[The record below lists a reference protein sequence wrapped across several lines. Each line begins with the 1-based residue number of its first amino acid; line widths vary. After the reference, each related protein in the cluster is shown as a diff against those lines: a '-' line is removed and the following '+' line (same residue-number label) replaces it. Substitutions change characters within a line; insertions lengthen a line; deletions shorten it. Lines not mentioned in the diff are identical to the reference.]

1 MSEPA
6 SECARREGGR
16 GGRDRGR
23 KERERRRGSEREGGG
38 EREGGSERDRGMR
51 ERKIKN
57 GFETA
62 KMLGRVEG
70 KGEWKGGRSDEEGIP
85 SDLSW
90 SLSSSAWLQYPSTY
104 EGRTNERANGK
115 ISLNTVTTPIASL
128 YMIYGQQE
136 FGTCWCV
143 AD

>member
-1 MSEPA
+1 MCKEGGR
-6 SECARREGGR
+6 EGREGQREEGERGKKREREGGR
-16 GGRDRGR
+16 
-23 KERERRRGSEREGGG
+23 
-38 EREGGSERDRGMR
+38 ERDRGMG

-62 KMLGRVEG
+62 KKLGRVEG
-70 KGEWKGGRSDEEGIP
+70 EGEWKGGRRSDEEGIL